1 MRYVLLKY
9 SHMVHFFKF
18 TLSKRYKILFFILFI
33 LVPNIFSEEK
43 DSVNYYLYGL
53 DGQLLYKNT
62 YELLKQKKIQAL
74 RKDLLS
80 ASDGE
85 KRYQLYCSLFDEY
98 QSYNYDSAFVCVNR
112 MIEIASSLHDTSKL
126 TDARLMAAYSC
137 TSAGLFLEAKEF
149 LQAIDSTSQD
159 IAHKVGLYSGYSKL
173 YLDMA
178 LSIRHDPYEKY
189 YYDQSIKY
197 SRQIIAVKGE
207 EDPLG
212 MLQQIN
218 IYRCRKQYDKAIEV
232 TRRFLHSVKVN
243 ERSRTLC
250 FGGMGMF
257 YLFSGDTIQA
267 TTNLAKAAIGELRSA
282 TKESSALS
290 DLANIAY
297 KRGDIERAYSYIKQ
311 SMDNASFYNA
321 RHRKVEAGGILPII
335 EASRFEMLQQ
345 QRNKLY
351 VSLAFVTFLFLC
363 FLGAMVFILKQMRQL
378 KKARKLIQLQNIDL
392 KDTNRRLKDSSKL
405 KDEYIGYFFS
415 LNSAFMD
422 EIEDF
427 RKLVS
432 RKLTG
437 RQYNELMQI
446 VKQMDSSE
454 VKAGKYVSFDS
465 IFLKLFPDFVEHFNQ
480 LFSEEDR
487 IVLQNPHSLTT
498 ELRIFAL
505 TRLGV
510 GDSEHIAKFLNY
522 SVNTINT
529 YKTKVKNR
537 SLVPNHLFEQKI
549 MEIETVKSDFE

>member
-1 MRYVLLKY
+1 
-9 SHMVHFFKF
+9 
-18 TLSKRYKILFFILFI
+18 
-33 LVPNIFSEEK
+33 
-43 DSVNYYLYGL
+43 
-53 DGQLLYKNT
+53 
-62 YELLKQKKIQAL
+62 
-74 RKDLLS
+74 
-80 ASDGE
+80 
-85 KRYQLYCSLFDEY
+85 
-98 QSYNYDSAFVCVNR
+98 
-112 MIEIASSLHDTSKL
+112 
-126 TDARLMAAYSC
+126 
-137 TSAGLFLEAKEF
+137 
-149 LQAIDSTSQD
+149 
-159 IAHKVGLYSGYSKL
+159 
-173 YLDMA
+173 
-178 LSIRHDPYEKY
+178 
-189 YYDQSIKY
+189 
-197 SRQIIAVKGE
+197 
-207 EDPLG
+207 
-212 MLQQIN
+212 
-218 IYRCRKQYDKAIEV
+218 
-232 TRRFLHSVKVN
+232 
-243 ERSRTLC
+243 
-250 FGGMGMF
+250 MGMF

-297 KRGDIERAYSYIKQ
+297 KRGDIERAYSYIRQ

-432 RKLTG
+432 RKLTS